1 MGEREPGSLDPD
13 GGNPTVSTPGAGSA
27 ADRIRSVRTTL
38 RALLRFLAFTMTNL
52 ALAALYFLAFPA
64 TIGSPSRRTHL
75 RNWVFRTWSRV
86 SLACAGARLEV
97 RGEPPEG
104 PCFLV
109 ANHIVYTDIWVLAAT
124 TSAVFVAQSGIARW
138 PFFGTMAKAM
148 SIIFV
153 DRRNNRSLPEVNRRM
168 EAELDRGQV
177 IAIFPESRT
186 SPGDRL
192 LPFRS
197 SLLEPAARGKHP
209 VAWAAIDYRT
219 GPDDPPPSEVV
230 VWPDGVSVA
239 SHAAKLL
246 RLDRLDARVTFGGE
260 PVRGGDR
267 KALTAELQRKVESI
281 FTPMD

>member
-1 MGEREPGSLDPD
+1 MI
-13 GGNPTVSTPGAGSA
+13 TPGAGRV
-27 ADRIRSVRTTL
+27 ADRRSGSLRSLWTTF
-38 RALLRFLAFTMTNL
+38 RALFRFLAFTVTNL
-52 ALAALYFLAFPA
+52 TLAALYFVLLPG
-64 TIGSPSRRTHL
+64 TIGSPRRRTRL
-75 RNWVFRTWSRV
+75 RNWVFRTWSRA
-86 SLACAGARLEV
+86 SLACAGARFEI
-97 RGEPPEG
+97 RGPPPTG

-109 ANHIVYTDIWVLAAT
+109 ANHIVYTDIWVIAAA
-124 TSAVFVAQSGIARW
+124 TSAVFVAESGIARW
-138 PFFGTMAKAM
+138 PFFGPMARAM

-168 EAELDRGQV
+168 EAELARGQV

-197 SLLEPAARGKHP
+197 SLLEPAARGGHP

-219 GPDDPPPSEVV
+219 GPLDPPPSEVV

-239 SHAAKLL
+239 SHATRLL
-246 RLDRLDARVTFGGE
+246 RLDRLDVRVTFGDA
-260 PVRGGDR
+260 PVSSSDR
-267 KALTAELQRKVESI
+267 KALTAELQKKVESI

>member
-1 MGEREPGSLDPD
+1 VITPEAGRVADRRSGSL
-13 GGNPTVSTPGAGSA
+13 
-27 ADRIRSVRTTL
+27 RSLWTTF
-38 RALLRFLAFTMTNL
+38 RALFRFLAFTVTNL
-52 ALAALYFLAFPA
+52 ALAALYFVLLPT
-64 TIGSPSRRTHL
+64 TIGSPRRRTRL
-75 RNWVFRTWSRV
+75 RNWVFRTWSKA
-86 SLACAGARLEV
+86 SLACAGARLEI
-97 RGEPPEG
+97 RGTPPDG

-109 ANHIVYTDIWVLAAT
+109 ANHIVYADIWVLAAT
-124 TSAVFVAQSGIARW
+124 TSAVFVAESGIARW
-138 PFFGTMAKAM
+138 PFFGPMAKAM

-153 DRRNNRSLPEVNRRM
+153 DRRNNRSLPEVNRSM
-168 EAELDRGQV
+168 ETELERGQV

-197 SLLEPAARGKHP
+197 SLLEPAARGGHP

-219 GPDDPPPSEVV
+219 GPLDPPPSEVV

-239 SHAAKLL
+239 SHAARLL
-246 RLDRLDARVTFGGE
+246 RVDRLDVRVTFGDA
-260 PVRGGDR
+260 PVSGRDR